1 MAIHIWNFLPLLA
14 LRFCESDHIDR
25 GSVFSYL
32 KSKWLLIMNA
42 HGFVASLLFGMVIE
56 SIKLAPDIET
66 SCWLP

>member
-1 MAIHIWNFLPLLA
+1 
-14 LRFCESDHIDR
+14 
-25 GSVFSYL
+25 
-32 KSKWLLIMNA
+32 MNA